1 MPPAPDSAARVSRG
15 HYRLG
20 PATPMPLTNRL
31 HFVGGA
37 AASPLPDRSPSL
49 ADWDFLKASPHDLHA
64 LSDTIEMDDYCEIA
78 SVQDSLQHYLGA
90 PVIPPGAVKRLDDYT
105 VVIEGLGGEEVTA
118 VRQGGSPPD
127 PDGLPHGGDARGA
140 VGGHGRFLAVAWYQ
154 PGMRGAGGGGGAASA
169 PRAPELLHFEACG
182 RDEAVL
188 DDMIGHVRLR
198 GRAGAGGL
206 RARYGQEWQSIASG
220 AACLAAGGGAAEYRR
235 ARGPRGSPE
244 REFFAAVDDMRAAWA
259 PCRTGDGLP
268 AAPRDIVPEGGADAA
283 ALSSWAGRG
292 ANRTLLADMQHA
304 HDLTGYWP
312 GERDGDG
319 GTGIGRGGISPRAAG
334 LERLGLLRRDGRI
347 LSVTDRGLKALA
359 DSFRRD
365 ARQYAE
371 GKNIVYLPEAGSRIP
386 ASVILRHLRD
396 GGDFERAAG
405 PCGKNSLLWVRKG
418 AGADAG
424 LAAELERCEALLAEH
439 HGIILECTRTVNHD
453 INARFVQGELEKR
466 GARIAF
472 FCVSAMLGQ
481 LERAGRLEAA
491 GGGDWTYP
499 LRGRILDTMRG
510 NRARAWDMDGIFGA
524 TGAARNDIKSV
535 AGALE
540 DLAAR
545 GEIVGL
551 EDGVWGCRE
560 DGIDGEEQRRRRAFS
575 LAKSFALSALRGRK
589 AGTDHTRLVE
599 TVSGH
604 LSEKFQANQV
614 RGMRRIV
621 DDAVSRLV
629 EDGRVRKGDGMLRLA
644 ASL

>member
-1 MPPAPDSAARVSRG
+1 MCDPRAFEDAILGCARRATSYLVGVRGAGTSTSHFDSWVFRKSVPQDDAGGGNSSARTVVSAIVPALETCMSVRMPPDSAADVSRG

-37 AASPLPDRSPSL
+37 AATPLPDRPPGL
-49 ADWDFLKASPHDLHA
+49 AAWDFLKASPRDLHA
-64 LSDTIEMDDYCEIA
+64 LSESIEMDAYCEIA
-78 SVQDSLQHYLGA
+78 SVQDSLRHYLGA
-90 PVIPPGAVKRLDDYT
+90 PVILPGAVKSLDDYT
-105 VVIEGLGGEEVTA
+105 VAIEGLGGEEITA
-118 VRQGGSPPD
+118 VRQGGSPPE
-127 PDGLPHGGDARGA
+127 PDGLPHGGGTPGA
-140 VGGHGRFLAVAWYQ
+140 VGGHGRFLVAAWYR
-154 PGMRGAGGGGGAASA
+154 PGMRGAVGGDGGSAASA

-206 RARYGQEWQSIASG
+206 RARYGQDWRSIASG
-220 AACLAAGGGAAEYRR
+220 AARMNVAGGAAEYRR
-235 ARGPRGSPE
+235 ARGPSGSPE
-244 REFFAAVDDMRAAWA
+244 REFFAAVDGMRAAWA
-259 PCRTGDGLP
+259 TCRTGGGLP

-283 ALSSWAGRG
+283 ALSSWVGRG

-319 GTGIGRGGISPRAAG
+319 GPGSGRGGARHRVAA
-334 LERLGLLRRDGRI
+334 LERLGLLKSDGRI

-365 ARQYAE
+365 ARQHAE
-371 GKNIVYLPEAGSRIP
+371 GKNIVYLPEVGSRIP

-405 PCGKNSLLWVRKG
+405 PRGKNSLLWVRKG

-424 LAAELERCEALLAEH
+424 LAAELERCEALLAKH

-472 FCVSAMLGQ
+472 FYVSAMLGQ

-491 GGGDWTYP
+491 AAAGRTPCAGACSTPCAGTARERGTWTASSARP
-499 LRGRILDTMRG
+499 GRRETTS
-510 NRARAWDMDGIFGA
+510 RAWPGPCK
-524 TGAARNDIKSV
+524 TSRP
-535 AGALE
+535 AG
-540 DLAAR
+540 
-545 GEIVGL
+545 
-551 EDGVWGCRE
+551 
-560 DGIDGEEQRRRRAFS
+560 
-575 LAKSFALSALRGRK
+575 K
-589 AGTDHTRLVE
+589 
-599 TVSGH
+599 
-604 LSEKFQANQV
+604 
-614 RGMRRIV
+614 
-621 DDAVSRLV
+621 
-629 EDGRVRKGDGMLRLA
+629 
-644 ASL
+644 